1 MSNKSESI
9 AKLAL
14 ALSKL
19 QGEVTDATKDKAA
32 YNYSYADLAGVL
44 CIARPLLLKHELA
57 VSQLCTS
64 DEIGVGVTTVLMHS
78 SGEWIEST
86 ITMPTSSVKSGNAA
100 QAAGSIITYARRYA
114 LAAILGITQTDN
126 DAEACAPEQVAPKK
140 KESYWDPERSYAT
153 LAKLIESNNL
163 QDKVTAWCQHF
174 KVESLKD
181 LSDAQMQLLIDKI
194 KEAK

>member
-1 MSNKSESI
+1 MSKSDSI

-19 QGEVTDATKDKAA
+19 QGEVTDAYKEKAA

-44 CIARPLLLKHELA
+44 AIARPLCLKYEFA

-64 DEIGVGVTTVLMHS
+64 NEFGVGVTTILMHS
-78 SGEWIEST
+78 SGEWLQSEL
-86 ITMPTSSVKSGNAA
+86 TMPLTSVKGGNAA

-126 DAEACAPEQVAPKK
+126 DAQGVGAVED
-140 KESYWDPERSYAT
+140 DP
-153 LAKLIESNNL
+153 
-163 QDKVTAWCQHF
+163 QDKLREYCKSINVTKEIANQWLI
-174 KVESLKD
+174 KYGVEK
-181 LSDAQMQLLIDKI
+181 LSQLNKSQIDEI
-194 KEAK
+194 IGSRSGG